1 MSITRRYILKTAV
14 AAALLAAS
22 SLPAF
27 AAEVAGVKF
36 SEYVT
41 VGGHEIKLNGA
52 GVRTKLVFKVYAV
65 GFYLQDKKATVQDVL
80 AASGPR
86 RIRIVAM
93 RDLSSDDF
101 GMAFM
106 KGLNDNVSAEER
118 TKLLPQTKAF
128 GEIFAQF
135 PGLKKGDELLVDWT
149 PSSGSQAYLNGKKV
163 GASLP
168 DQAFFNAI
176 MRIWIGNKPV
186 DSSLKPKLLW
196 NQDRQA
202 PASAPETN

>member
-1 MSITRRYILKTAV
+1 MSITRRNILKSAV
-14 AAALLAAS
+14 AAAILAAS

-36 SEYVT
+36 ADTVT
-41 VGGHEIKLNGA
+41 VAGHELKLNGA
-52 GVRTKLVFKVYAV
+52 GVRTKLVFKVYAL
-65 GFYLQDKKATVQDVL
+65 GFYLQDRKSTVADVL
-80 AASGPR
+80 AAPGPR
-86 RIRIVAM
+86 RIRIVSM

-106 KGLNDNVSAEER
+106 KGLNDNVAAEER

-128 GEIFAQF
+128 GEMFAQF
-135 PGLKKGDELLVDWT
+135 PGLKKGDELVVDWN
-149 PSSGSQAYLNGKKV
+149 PSVGSQSFLNGKKV
-163 GASLP
+163 GEPQP
-168 DQAFFNAI
+168 DLAFFNAI

-196 NQDRQA
+196 NAEKASA
-202 PASAPETN
+202 PAPETN

>member
-1 MSITRRYILKTAV
+1 MSITRRNILKSAV
-14 AAALLAAS
+14 AAAVLAAS

-36 SEYVT
+36 ADTVT
-41 VGGHEIKLNGA
+41 VAGHELKLNGA
-52 GVRTKLVFKVYAV
+52 GVRTKLVFKVYAL
-65 GFYLQDKKATVQDVL
+65 GFYLQDRKSTVADVL
-80 AASGPR
+80 AAQGPR
-86 RIRIVAM
+86 RIRIVSM

-106 KGLNDNVSAEER
+106 KGLNDNVGAEER

-128 GEIFAQF
+128 GEMFAQF
-135 PGLKKGDELLVDWT
+135 PGLKKGDELVVDWN
-149 PSSGSQAYLNGKKV
+149 PSVGSQSFLNGKKV
-163 GASLP
+163 GEPQP
-168 DQAFFNAI
+168 DLAFFNAI

-196 NQDRQA
+196 NAEKASA
-202 PASAPETN
+202 PAPETN

>member
-1 MSITRRYILKTAV
+1 MSFTRRNVLKSAV
-14 AAALLAAS
+14 AAVVLAAS

-36 SEYVT
+36 PETVT
-41 VGGHEIKLNGA
+41 VAGHELKLNGA
-52 GVRTKLVFKVYAV
+52 GIRTKLVFKVYAL
-65 GFYLQDKKATVQDVL
+65 GFYLQEHKSTVADVL
-80 AASGPR
+80 AVPGPR
-86 RIRIVAM
+86 RIRIVVM

-106 KGLNDNVSAEER
+106 KGLNDNVGAEER

-135 PGLKKGDELLVDWT
+135 NGLKKGDELVVDWT
-149 PSSGSQAYLNGKKV
+149 GTGSQSYLNGKKV
-163 GASLP
+163 GDLLP

-196 NQDRQA
+196 SPEKAAALN
-202 PASAPETN
+202 PETN

>member
-1 MSITRRYILKTAV
+1 MSITRRKLLQT
-14 AAALLAAS
+14 AAAAAFLAAS

-36 SEYVT
+36 PET
-41 VGGHEIKLNGA
+41 VSVAGHDLKLNGA

-65 GFYLQDKKATVQDVL
+65 GFYLQEKKTTVQDVL
-80 AASGPR
+80 NVGGPR

-106 KGLNDNVSAEER
+106 KGLNDNVSPEER

-135 PGLKKGDELLVDWT
+135 PGLKKGDELIVDWN
-149 PSSGSQAYLNGKKV
+149 PSTGSQPFLNGKKV
-163 GASLP
+163 GETLP

-186 DSSLKPKLLW
+186 DSSLKPKLLSGAEKP
-196 NQDRQA
+196 A
-202 PASAPETN
+202 PAPETN